1 MAQLHMAQPSE
12 QIPTVPRLLARPLA
26 LAPLAPLGF
35 ALGRI
40 AARVARTH
48 PGMFRR
54 MGDHAH
60 ARFEIVPIDLPLI
73 IVIEPRGGAPH
84 IALSRRRGDCDARIT
99 GPLAALLGMIHG
111 AYDGDALFFSRD
123 LTIEGDTSAVLA
135 LRNALDAAEIDLT
148 AELAQAAGPAGNLIR
163 RLAALGE
170 RRSGIALTRHE
181 EMTPW

>member
-1 MAQLHMAQPSE
+1 MAQLHMAQPSD

-84 IALSRRRGDCDARIT
+84 VALSRRRGVIVVIIIIIIIVVVIIVIIR
-99 GPLAALLGMIHG
+99 P
-111 AYDGDALFFSRD
+111 GDRYGRK
-123 LTIEGDTSAVLA
+123 T
-135 LRNALDAAEIDLT
+135 
-148 AELAQAAGPAGNLIR
+148 
-163 RLAALGE
+163 AALGAE
-170 RRSGIALTRHE
+170 IGQNHGDQGHRGQQDSDHAHLRLTGVSGHLRRGLHIIPRKAEIIS
-181 EMTPW
+181 